1 MQLKLICLLA
11 LVLSLVLIS
20 GCTKDSEVKP
30 AVGED
35 NIDDTEP
42 PAVQEPQE
50 TTTETIDIT
59 GAVTKEIVK

>member
-1 MQLKLICLLA
+1 MLLKPICLLA

-30 AVGED
+30 AAGGDKIED
-35 NIDDTEP
+35 TK
-42 PAVQEPQE
+42 PADPVYQNS
-50 TTTETIDIT
+50 TTEIIDIT